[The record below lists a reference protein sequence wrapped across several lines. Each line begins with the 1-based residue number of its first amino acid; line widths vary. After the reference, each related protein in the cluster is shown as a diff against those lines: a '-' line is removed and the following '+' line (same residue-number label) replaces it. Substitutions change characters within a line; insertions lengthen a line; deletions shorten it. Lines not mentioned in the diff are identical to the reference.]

1 MGPLEQLRGQVGHLA
16 VISGRDRAALAS
28 RLPSGWLALGSY
40 GLELPD
46 SISASGYPD
55 GFDPAVARDALEAA
69 GKELEGLIEGWP
81 GARPETKTWGRAVHF
96 RGGAE
101 AAFEDP
107 ASLDAVTAVAA
118 RHGLEVSLG
127 RLVVEVRPRG
137 ADKGSALATL
147 VQRLAPSAATF
158 AGDDL
163 GDVPAWR
170 QLRRLSSKLP
180 TVAAEV
186 ASPELDPEAMAEC
199 DIILEGRDQL
209 PGFVA
214 GLLEIAQA

>member
-1 MGPLEQLRGQVGHLA
+1 
-16 VISGRDRAALAS
+16 
-28 RLPSGWLALGSY
+28 
-40 GLELPD
+40 
-46 SISASGYPD
+46 
-55 GFDPAVARDALEAA
+55 VARDALEAA
-69 GKELEGLIEGWP
+69 GAELEALIQGWP
-81 GARPETKTWGRAVHF
+81 GARLESKTWGRAVHF

-101 AAFEDP
+101 AAFEGP
-107 ASLDAVTAVAA
+107 ESLAAVTAVAA

-127 RLVVEVRPRG
+127 RLVIEVRPAG
-137 ADKGSALATL
+137 ADKGSALDTL

-180 TVAAEV
+180 TVAAAV
-186 ASPELDPEAMAEC
+186 ASPELDPEAMTDC
-199 DIILEGRDQL
+199 DIILEGRPEL

-214 GLLEIAQA
+214 GLLEIAGA

>member
-1 MGPLEQLRGQVGHLA
+1 M
-16 VISGRDRAALAS
+16 ISGRDRAALAA
-28 RLPSGWLALGSY
+28 RLPPGWLALGSY

-46 SISASGYPD
+46 SISTSGYPD
-55 GFDPAVARDALEAA
+55 GFDPAVARNALEAA
-69 GKELEGLIEGWP
+69 GAELEGLIQGWP
-81 GARPETKTWGRAVHF
+81 GARLETKTWGRAVHF

-107 ASLDAVTAVAA
+107 ATLGAVTTVAA

-127 RLVVEVRPRG
+127 RLVIEVRPAG

-147 VQRLAPSAATF
+147 VQRLDPSAVTF

-170 QLRRLSSKLP
+170 QLRQLSSRLP
-180 TVAAEV
+180 TVAAAV
-186 ASPELDPEAMAEC
+186 ASPELDPQAMADC
-199 DIILEGRDQL
+199 DIILEGRRAL

-214 GLLEIAQA
+214 GLLEIAQG